1 MTTPDWEPLM
11 KQASLII
18 TRKGEDIACDHHRE
32 EFGIPAIVGC
42 SDALEIPNL
51 STVTGSCA
59 EGDIG
64 YVYTGEVP
72 FEVEEVSFDEDLDLK
87 TKISSMWASPPSHS
101 QTPDSPLM
109 ASAWPGSSS
118 YSRPGW
124 DTSPCFCTS
133 RRDEGVPE
141 KRYPRGWDT
150 KIPGGVQRADEADIK
165 SLVEAVE
172 RRHGLRR
179 QAASSST
186 SSGRE

>member
-1 MTTPDWEPLM
+1 M
-11 KQASLII
+11 
-18 TRKGEDIACDHHRE
+18 
-32 EFGIPAIVGC
+32 GC

-87 TKISSMWASPPSHS
+87 TKIKLNVGFPTKSLTDSRLPVDGVGLARIEFILSSGP
-101 QTPDSPLM
+101 
-109 ASAWPGSSS
+109 
-118 YSRPGW
+118 

-150 KIPGGVQRADEADIK
+150 KIPGGVQRA
-165 SLVEAVE
+165 
-172 RRHGLRR
+172 G
-179 QAASSST
+179 
-186 SSGRE
+186 